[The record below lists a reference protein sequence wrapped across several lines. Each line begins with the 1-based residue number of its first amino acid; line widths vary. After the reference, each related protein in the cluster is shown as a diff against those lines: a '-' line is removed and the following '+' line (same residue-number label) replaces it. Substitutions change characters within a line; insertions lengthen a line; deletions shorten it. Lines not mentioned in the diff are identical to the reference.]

1 LDAATHLEFRHGEFL
16 ISTDPARLDVEA
28 IHAFLSRT
36 DWAKGVAREVV
47 ERSLRY
53 SLCFGMY
60 HQGRQIGLARVITD
74 RATFGYLADVYV
86 LEPYRGRG
94 LGKWLVRCVLAHP
107 ELQGLRS
114 LRLATRDAHGLY
126 RQFGFTALKHPEHHL
141 ERRPP
146 GWKDEND
153 KEDEDDS
160 RIRRHAARGATDDEN
175 GTSTPLRSGAGNSF
189 RTTRRPTRTAE

>member
-1 LDAATHLEFRHGEFL
+1 LPLDTATHLEFRHGEFL
-16 ISTDPARLDVEA
+16 ISTDPARLDVAA

-36 DWAKGVAREVV
+36 DWAKGVARELV
-47 ERSLRY
+47 ERSLRH

-86 LEPYRGRG
+86 LEEYRGRG

-126 RQFGFTALKHPEHHL
+126 RQFGFTALKHPQDHL

-146 GWKDEND
+146 GWEDDNEKEN
-153 KEDEDDS
+153 EDDS
-160 RIRRHAARGATDDEN
+160 RLGPHAPA
-175 GTSTPLRSGAGNSF
+175 
-189 RTTRRPTRTAE
+189 